1 MISTML
7 FQGRDNLSHIL
18 DIRKEV
24 LTDKG
29 EITDIYDDFAI
40 NALLYDDDVPAGT
53 ARLLF
58 KEGRFFIDM
67 VCVKNQFKGLY
78 YEDLLIRLLVRK
90 AVSMGAEKTYMEA
103 GEDLVE
109 ILENI
114 GFKRET
120 KGKNLMVKVGD
131 VGGSCCS

>member
-1 MISTML
+1 MISTRL

-24 LTDKG
+24 LADKG

-120 KGKNLMVKVGD
+120 KGENLMVKVGD
-131 VGGSCCS
+131 VG